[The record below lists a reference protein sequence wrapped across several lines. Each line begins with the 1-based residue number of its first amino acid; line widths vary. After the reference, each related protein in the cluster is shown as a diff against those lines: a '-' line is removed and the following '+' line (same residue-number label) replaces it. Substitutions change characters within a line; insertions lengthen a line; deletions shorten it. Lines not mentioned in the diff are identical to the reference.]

1 VARRRKAPDALIFRI
16 VDGKLDGA
24 PEFRAVDVALIN
36 FFRWR
41 GWYLLAREDEIR
53 YADLGDVRRADE
65 NRGRPEGDR

>member
-1 VARRRKAPDALIFRI
+1 VLPARRKLDALMFRI

-24 PEFRAVDVALIN
+24 PEFRTVEVTMIN

-41 GWYLLAREDEIR
+41 GWFLLAREDEIR
-53 YADLGDVRRADE
+53 YADLHDTRRADE